1 MSLEERLTA
10 LEAEVAELRE
20 RVTDTHTLAAH
31 ADRDVA
37 EFRDEIRAQTRLLN
51 ANRQDLTELR
61 EQMQTGFA
69 QVGQGMAQI
78 VAMLGRLSGDG
89 E

>member
-1 MSLEERLTA
+1 MSFEIWCGG
-10 LEAEVAELRE
+10 RE
-20 RVTDTHTLAAH
+20 K
-31 ADRDVA
+31 
-37 EFRDEIRAQTRLLN
+37 FRDEIRAQTRLLN